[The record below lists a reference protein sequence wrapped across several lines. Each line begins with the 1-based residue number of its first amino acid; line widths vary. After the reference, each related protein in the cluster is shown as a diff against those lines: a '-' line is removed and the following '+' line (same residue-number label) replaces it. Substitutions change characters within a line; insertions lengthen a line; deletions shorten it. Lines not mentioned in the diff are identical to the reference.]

1 MGGGSPT
8 RPGRPKVGRFCADAG
23 DSPAGFLVAP
33 PSRRLS
39 WGVSPAQGRIPSDQ
53 PARRRRYRFKGEEKL
68 QFEVNGQDYF
78 LNFAED
84 EAYWYVLVPS
94 LTGVQRIPVYVDSP
108 SYERFGILGKN
119 SRNIQN

>member
-1 MGGGSPT
+1 MST
-8 RPGRPKVGRFCADAG
+8 AEDET
-23 DSPAGFLVAP
+23 
-33 PSRRLS
+33 PSE
-39 WGVSPAQGRIPSDQ
+39 Q
-53 PARRRRYRFKGEEKL
+53 PVRRRRYRFKGEEKL

-119 SRNIQN
+119 RQNIQN

>member
-1 MGGGSPT
+1 M
-8 RPGRPKVGRFCADAG
+8 
-23 DSPAGFLVAP
+23 
-33 PSRRLS
+33 
-39 WGVSPAQGRIPSDQ
+39 
-53 PARRRRYRFKGEEKL
+53 

-108 SYERFGILGKN
+108 SYERFGIL
-119 SRNIQN
+119 

>member
-1 MGGGSPT
+1 MP
-8 RPGRPKVGRFCADAG
+8 RR
-23 DSPAGFLVAP
+23 
-33 PSRRLS
+33 SRRDVGATCLGRDRFL
-39 WGVSPAQGRIPSDQ
+39 GVSQGED
-53 PARRRRYRFKGEEKL
+53 KL

-119 SRNIQN
+119 RKNIQN